1 MNKSK
6 TLQYILYPILS
17 IIISAVFCAIWILIR
32 NTWYLSFS
40 KSENEGL
47 LAHFVPAIV
56 ITIIYF
62 FVIKIIQKKM
72 FSHICGKIGF
82 TVFSVAFM
90 ALSLFALVIWFLGA
104 PFA

>member
-1 MNKSK
+1 MSKSK
-6 TLQYILYPILS
+6 MFQYILYLILS
-17 IIISAVFCAIWILIR
+17 MIISAVFCALWILIR

-40 KSENEGL
+40 KSENEDL

-62 FVIKIIQKKM
+62 FVIKIIQKK

-90 ALSLFALVIWFLGA
+90 VLSLFVLVIWFLGA